1 FTCTFY
7 FVTFHHSKKVL
18 LKGKAPWGFTLRG
31 GTEHKEP
38 LVITKVESGSAAAGG
53 RLQVGDELVGVN
65 SVILCGS
72 RQEAITLVKS
82 SHRTLSLLIKP
93 ESCQGLKSH

>member
-1 FTCTFY
+1 MET
-7 FVTFHHSKKVL
+7 VEHQGRLVEVQL
-18 LKGKAPWGFTLRG
+18 RGKAPWGFTLRG

-38 LVITKVESGSAAAGG
+38 LVITKVEEGSCAAAV

-72 RQEAITLVKS
+72 RQEAISLVKS
-82 SHRTLSLLIKP
+82 SHKTLALVLRR
-93 ESCQGLKSH
+93 